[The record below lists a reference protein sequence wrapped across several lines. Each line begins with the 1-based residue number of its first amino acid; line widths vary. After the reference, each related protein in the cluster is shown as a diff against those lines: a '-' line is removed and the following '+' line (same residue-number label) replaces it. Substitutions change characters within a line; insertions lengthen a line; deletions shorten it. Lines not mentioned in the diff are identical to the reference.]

1 MMLSNSE
8 VENYKRVVE
17 QFNKAVADEN
27 AMQAQLTVI
36 KKQAQEILQKYG
48 CKKMSDISV
57 LKEKLEGMEADI
69 KKSEEVMLAYIEQV
83 NEKKAEKDKIL
94 LG

>member
-69 KKSEEVMLAYIEQV
+69 KKSEEDMLAYIEQV

>member
-1 MMLSNSE
+1 MLSNEE
-8 VENYKRVVE
+8 VEKYKRVVE

-27 AMQAQLTVI
+27 AMQAQLAVV

-48 CKKMSDISV
+48 CKKMSDINV

-69 KKSEEVMLAYIEQV
+69 KKSEDEMLAYIEQV

>member
-1 MMLSNSE
+1 MMLSNEE
-8 VENYKRVVE
+8 VEKYKRVVE

-27 AMQAQLTVI
+27 AMQAQLAVV

-48 CKKMSDISV
+48 CKKMSDINV

-69 KKSEEVMLAYIEQV
+69 KKSEDEMLAYIEQV

>member
-1 MMLSNSE
+1 MMLSNEE
-8 VENYKRVVE
+8 VEKYKRVVE

-27 AMQAQLTVI
+27 AMQAQLAVV

-48 CKKMSDISV
+48 CKKMSDINV

-69 KKSEEVMLAYIEQV
+69 KKSENEMLAYIEQV